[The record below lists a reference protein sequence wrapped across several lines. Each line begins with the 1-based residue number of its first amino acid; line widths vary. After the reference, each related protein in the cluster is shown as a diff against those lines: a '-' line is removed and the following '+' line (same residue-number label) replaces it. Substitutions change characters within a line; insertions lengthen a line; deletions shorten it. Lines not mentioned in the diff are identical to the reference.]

1 MANSEPE
8 ALSPLLEGIGEDSSG
23 EAQQYTVGLQKA
35 AALCTSL
42 LNRLYEID
50 QLLEKLRLE
59 LRETQPKKDGVILL
73 ELANCGKHCSG
84 CPHPRW
90 KQWRW
95 HTGYTHKPW
104 RAHPVKEPLRR
115 LKRAGPFAATYFET
129 YHRVRFIQALIKE
142 RQGLLRKVAS
152 LGKSLHR

>member
-1 MANSEPE
+1 MADSETE
-8 ALSPLLEGIGEDSSG
+8 ALSPLLEDLGENPSEG
-23 EAQQYTVGLQKA
+23 AQQYTIGLQKT

-42 LNRLYEID
+42 LSRLYEID

-95 HTGYTHKPW
+95 HASYTYKPW
-104 RAHPVKEPLRR
+104 RAHPIKEPLRK
-115 LKRAGPFAATYFET
+115 LKKTGPFEATYFET
-129 YHRVRFIQALIKE
+129 YHRIRFVQSLVKE
-142 RQGLLRKVAS
+142 RQSLIRKVAS
-152 LGKSLHR
+152 LGKSLHH

>member
-1 MANSEPE
+1 MADSETE
-8 ALSPLLEGIGEDSSG
+8 ALSPLLEDLGENPSEG
-23 EAQQYTVGLQKA
+23 VQQYTIGLQKT

-42 LNRLYEID
+42 LSRLYEID

-95 HTGYTHKPW
+95 HASYTYKPW
-104 RAHPVKEPLRR
+104 RAHPIKEPLRK
-115 LKRAGPFAATYFET
+115 LKKTGPFEATYFET
-129 YHRVRFIQALIKE
+129 YHRIRFVQSLVKE
-142 RQGLLRKVAS
+142 RQSLIRKVAS
-152 LGKSLHR
+152 LGKSLHH